1 MSEPTEPTDSTLAAD
16 RDDAEAPHMADRA
29 ATPDEEAAAERG
41 REEVDADP
49 ENVAAHYEEMAD
61 LGAHVKGEGEI
72 D

>member
-1 MSEPTEPTDSTLAAD
+1 MPESTDPTESTRAAERVDSTQ
-16 RDDAEAPHMADRA
+16 PHMADRA

-49 ENVAAHYEEMAD
+49 EDVAAHYEEMAD